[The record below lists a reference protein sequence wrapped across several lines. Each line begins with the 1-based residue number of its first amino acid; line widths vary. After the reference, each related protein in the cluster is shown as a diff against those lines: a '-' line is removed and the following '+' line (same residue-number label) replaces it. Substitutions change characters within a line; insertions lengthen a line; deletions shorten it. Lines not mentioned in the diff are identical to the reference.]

1 MAGPRKVGDGLTS
14 TEYPV
19 SKQRYWS
26 IVCLRLQAAVAP
38 APWWYNEIIIVA
50 AASYEDFFDSPIIGK
65 RTSDNNDTKA
75 TKTNW

>member
-1 MAGPRKVGDGLTS
+1 
-14 TEYPV
+14 
-19 SKQRYWS
+19 
-26 IVCLRLQAAVAP
+26 VAP

-75 TKTNW
+75 TKTKW